1 MAEQPILAAGGI
13 VVRGNTRPTVA
24 IVQLS
29 KDNSWVL
36 PKGKLARGETALA
49 AAEREVREETG
60 QSVTVKEF
68 VGTLCYE
75 TNGRPKIV
83 QFWRMHPNGGPA
95 RELMDDIKQVA
106 WLPLEKAIRK
116 LARAH
121 ERAFLAGAGPA
132 AIKSHRETSAI
143 RVVPPSAAVPA
154 PSLAPARTPVE
165 PELVEP
171 EAIETES
178 VETEV
183 VEADVVETAVAGTDV
198 AETHVDEAA
207 AVKPAT
213 IQSEIAKP
221 EITAPAAVEPAA
233 FDQPAGLARP
243 GSIAIGSAGDPVS
256 LRQHGVVLRALGW
269 LRHRKA

>member
-24 IVQLS
+24 IVQLR
-29 KDNSWVL
+29 KDGNWVL
-36 PKGKLARGETALA
+36 PKGKLNRGEDALA

-60 QSVTVKEF
+60 QTVTVKEF

-75 TNGRPKIV
+75 VNGRSKIV

-116 LARAH
+116 LARPH
-121 ERAFLAGAGPA
+121 ERAFLASAGPV

-143 RVVPPSAAVPA
+143 RVLPPASA
-154 PSLAPARTPVE
+154 PSMEPPVVVPDAPL
-165 PELVEP
+165 EL
-171 EAIETES
+171 ES
-178 VETEV
+178 VT
-183 VEADVVETAVAGTDV
+183 ADAVAEFAPLDDV
-198 AETHVDEAA
+198 
-207 AVKPAT
+207 
-213 IQSEIAKP
+213 Q
-221 EITAPAAVEPAA
+221 
-233 FDQPAGLARP
+233 ARP
-243 GSIAIGSAGDPVS
+243 S
-256 LRQHGVVLRALGW
+256 RQRSVVARALRW